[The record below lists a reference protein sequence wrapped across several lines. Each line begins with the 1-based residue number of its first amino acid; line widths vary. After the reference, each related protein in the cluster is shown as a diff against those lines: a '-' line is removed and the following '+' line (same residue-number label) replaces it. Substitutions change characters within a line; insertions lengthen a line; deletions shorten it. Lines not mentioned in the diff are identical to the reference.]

1 MMVWAV
7 EYDGW
12 WPIGSC
18 MVVTA
23 HNVEEAEELFVQLFR
38 EVYGAQR
45 DHGELMFTAIST
57 TSPNAVVILD
67 GNY

>member
-1 MMVWAV
+1 MMVWAI

-12 WPIGSC
+12 WPVGAC
-18 MVVTA
+18 MIVTA
-23 HNVEEAEELFVQLFR
+23 HDVEEAKELFGQLFR
-38 EVYGAQR
+38 EVYGTER
-45 DHGELMFTAIST
+45 DPGELTITAIST